1 MSNSIKIGLLNLRLQ
16 FLGQSYPNYL
26 KTLNWGICPNF
37 CITSQVFKQPCYHN
51 KLTSCSRCLGCTF
64 WTPNNADAGNPK
76 QNHKW
81 SQHGRR
87 QKQPNLSSIV
97 PRKSN
102 LLHSPILSLF
112 LCRMEHSISSFLI
125 QLCSEHCNEIW
136 FHYHPCQCIPHS
148 QHLMCKKNIHVT
160 FGSLVNKL
168 HLLYPGFFLLLME
181 ESFSAY
187 AFMIL
192 NIISDRSAVS
202 WRTLLLQFIH
212 L

>member
-51 KLTSCSRCLGCTF
+51 KLTPCSRCLGCTF
-64 WTPNNADAGNPK
+64 STPNNADAGNPK

-97 PRKSN
+97 PRKNN

-112 LCRMEHSISSFLI
+112 LCRMEHSISSFLHFLSSFARSTAI
-125 QLCSEHCNEIW
+125 
-136 FHYHPCQCIPHS
+136 
-148 QHLMCKKNIHVT
+148 K
-160 FGSLVNKL
+160 FGSITIPVSAFHTLSTWCVKKIFMSLLVL
-168 HLLYPGFFLLLME
+168 
-181 ESFSAY
+181 
-187 AFMIL
+187 
-192 NIISDRSAVS
+192 
-202 WRTLLLQFIH
+202 
-212 L
+212 